1 MFETKETTQTGNEE
15 QVYGGNRSEATL
27 IQLVSSVLDAVAA
40 VDKFDDCDKCNQAP
54 DTVPSFNSV
63 LDLLKTTQ
71 GLSLDDEQRMAY
83 EIICS
88 TFLLKL
94 INESADDDDDS
105 DEMTNASV
113 MSKIEKVIKK
123 DVKPQRKN
131 VISQLHAHG
140 GKTQLFM
147 LLTGPA
153 GAGKS
158 TAVKA
163 AEQFCMQFC
172 KYAKI
177 PWMKNTYLYT
187 AYTGSAAA
195 QFNGVTICKKSGL
208 LMKESKPLP
217 EELIASWNSVKIII
231 VDEVSFMRRSEFD
244 RLDTRLREIG
254 RRDCLFGGFSVIFA
268 GDF

>member
-1 MFETKETTQTGNEE
+1 M
-15 QVYGGNRSEATL
+15 
-27 IQLVSSVLDAVAA
+27 
-40 VDKFDDCDKCNQAP
+40 
-54 DTVPSFNSV
+54 
-63 LDLLKTTQ
+63 
-71 GLSLDDEQRMAY
+71 
-83 EIICS
+83 
-88 TFLLKL
+88 
-94 INESADDDDDS
+94 
-105 DEMTNASV
+105 
-113 MSKIEKVIKK
+113 
-123 DVKPQRKN
+123 
-131 VISQLHAHG
+131 
-140 GKTQLFM
+140 M

-177 PWMKNTYLYT
+177 PWMKSTYLYT

-208 LMKESKPLP
+208 LLKASRPLP
-217 EELIASWNSVKIII
+217 EKLIDSWNSVKIVI

-268 GDF
+268 GNFCQFEPMRSTSEQLLFSLNPCVSQFEQIVNTTIILNNKDRYKNDPE

>member
-1 MFETKETTQTGNEE
+1 M
-15 QVYGGNRSEATL
+15 
-27 IQLVSSVLDAVAA
+27 
-40 VDKFDDCDKCNQAP
+40 
-54 DTVPSFNSV
+54 

-71 GLSLDDEQRMAY
+71 GLSLDDEQRIAY

-153 GAGKS
+153 GAGKI
-158 TAVKA
+158 TAVS
-163 AEQFCMQFC
+163 
-172 KYAKI
+172 
-177 PWMKNTYLYT
+177 
-187 AYTGSAAA
+187 SAGI
-195 QFNGVTICKKSGL
+195 NHH
-208 LMKESKPLP
+208 KEK
-217 EELIASWNSVKIII
+217 
-231 VDEVSFMRRSEFD
+231 
-244 RLDTRLREIG
+244 
-254 RRDCLFGGFSVIFA
+254 LFGDLVSRIEFA
-268 GDF
+268 YRVFF